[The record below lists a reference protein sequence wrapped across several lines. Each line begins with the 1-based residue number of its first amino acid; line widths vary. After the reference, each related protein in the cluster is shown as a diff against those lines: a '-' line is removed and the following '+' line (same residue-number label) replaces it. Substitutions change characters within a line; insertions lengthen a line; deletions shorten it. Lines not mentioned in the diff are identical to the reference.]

1 MAIEAVAAI
10 AAKEVAVEAAKEAAV
25 QAAREIA
32 QKMATEAGG
41 QGGRELQ
48 HAMMER
54 QTIQEGFR
62 VGEMPDTKEEGREIL
77 KQKESDAVDELRKK
91 LDVEESSFNSE
102 GKESEPHQEATAEKD
117 ICNVTESEQKDATW
131 DDCRCDETKNGKP
144 VYEVESGRDPELL
157 NGKLPEKSVLEI
169 DNPVGKNHIQI
180 ETNGMGRNI
189 DMKVDR
195 LERIPGELRV
205 RDVDQQRLC
214 RQMKDGKLGD
224 DGGHLLA
231 SEFGGPKEQVNL
243 SPMNSYINRHG
254 EWRRMEKFVEKA
266 LDGGKLVTDYRV
278 KSAYDGDSLRPE
290 KFTVSMNVDGVPR
303 YFQIKNPITNPA
315 MAA

>member
-1 MAIEAVAAI
+1 MAIEAIAAV
-10 AAKEVAVEAAKEAAV
+10 AAKEVAVATAKEAAV

-32 QKMATEAGG
+32 QKMAAETGG
-41 QGGRELQ
+41 QAGRELQ
-48 HAMMER
+48 HAMIER
-54 QTIQEGFR
+54 QTMQEGFR
-62 VGEMPDTKEEGREIL
+62 VGEMPDANEGREVL
-77 KQKESDAVDELRKK
+77 KQKESDAADELRKK
-91 LDVEESSFNSE
+91 LDAEESGYNVA
-102 GKESEPHQEATAEKD
+102 GKEAESHQEAISEKD
-117 ICNVTESEQKDATW
+117 IHSITEKEQMGTTW
-131 DDCRCDETKNGKP
+131 DDCRCDEISNGKP
-144 VYEVESGRDPELL
+144 VYEVESGRDSGLL
-157 NGKLPEKSVLEI
+157 NGKLPEKSMLEI
-169 DNPVGKNHIQI
+169 DNPVGKNHIHV

-214 RQMKDGKLGD
+214 RQMKDGKAGD

-266 LDGGKLVTDYRV
+266 LDGGKSVTDYRV

-290 KFTVSMNVDGVPR
+290 KFTVSMKVDDVPR
-303 YFQIKNPITNPA
+303 YFQIKNPIANPA

>member
-1 MAIEAVAAI
+1 MALEAVAAV
-10 AAKEVAVEAAKEAAV
+10 AVKEIAVEAAKEAAV

-32 QKMATEAGG
+32 QKMATELAG
-41 QGGRELQ
+41 QGRNELQ
-48 HAMMER
+48 AAMMER
-54 QTIQEGFR
+54 QTIQDGFR
-62 VGEMPDTKEEGREIL
+62 IGEMPETKGEVRELL
-77 KQKESDAVDELRKK
+77 KQRESDAVEELRGK
-91 LDVEESSFNSE
+91 LDAEEPSFNADV
-102 GKESEPHQEATAEKD
+102 KDVEPRQEVAAEND
-117 ICNVTESEQKDATW
+117 VCNVTESEQTVTKW

-144 VYEVESGRDPELL
+144 VYEVESGRDSELL

-169 DNPVGKNHIQI
+169 DNPVGKNHIQV

-195 LERIPGELRV
+195 LEKIPGELRV

-214 RQMKDGKLGD
+214 RQMKDGRPGD

-266 LDGGKLVTDYRV
+266 LDGGKSVTDYRV
-278 KSAYDGDSLRPE
+278 KSAYDGESLRPE
-290 KFTVSMNVDGVPR
+290 KFTVSMKVDGVPK

>member
-1 MAIEAVAAI
+1 MAIEAVAAV
-10 AAKEVAVEAAKEAAV
+10 AVKEIAVEAAKEAAV

-32 QKMATEAGG
+32 QKMATEAAG
-41 QGGRELQ
+41 QGRSELQ
-48 HAMMER
+48 AAMMER
-54 QTIQEGFR
+54 QTIQDGFR
-62 VGEMPDTKEEGREIL
+62 IGEMPETKGEVREIF
-77 KQKESDAVDELRKK
+77 KQKESGAVEELREK
-91 LDVEESSFNSE
+91 LDAEESSFNADE
-102 GKESEPHQEATAEKD
+102 KEAEPHQEVTAGND
-117 ICNVTESEQKDATW
+117 ICNVTESEHTDAKW

-144 VYEVESGRDPELL
+144 VYEVESGKDSELL

-169 DNPVGKNHIQI
+169 DNPVGKNHIQV

-195 LERIPGELRV
+195 LEKIPGELRV

-214 RQMKDGKLGD
+214 RQMKDGRPGD

-254 EWRRMEKFVEKA
+254 EWRRMEKFVEKS
-266 LDGGKLVTDYRV
+266 LDGGKSVTDYRV
-278 KSAYDGDSLRPE
+278 KSTYEGESFRPE
-290 KFTVSMNVDGVPR
+290 KFTVSMKVDGVPK